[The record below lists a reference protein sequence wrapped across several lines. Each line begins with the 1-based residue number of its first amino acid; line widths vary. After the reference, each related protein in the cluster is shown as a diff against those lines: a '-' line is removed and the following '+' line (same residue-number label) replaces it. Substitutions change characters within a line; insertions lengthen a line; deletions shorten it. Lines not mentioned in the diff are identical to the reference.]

1 MLNWF
6 ASLCT
11 VPSNMPLC
19 PILFSNT
26 FAFYCAFTHIPF
38 LNSSSQ
44 PSRFPIRTSYS
55 IYIYYLLVPI
65 ESFIFVKRI
74 NDYLSVAIAN
84 FLVIEPFERSYD
96 LMIWLENL
104 GVCIRLYTLCIY
116 MDLPTHSKVI
126 WRSFWKLHWLLFSS
140 VYSMEEL
147 KEYFIYTVSYK
158 VIISIQI
165 KYIFLLGIELECH
178 YSSSLTPLRWNL

>member
-1 MLNWF
+1 
-6 ASLCT
+6 
-11 VPSNMPLC
+11 MPLC

-116 MDLPTHSKVI
+116 IYI
-126 WRSFWKLHWLLFSS
+126 WIFRHTLKLFDAAFESSIGYCSLVCIQWKS
-140 VYSMEEL
+140 
-147 KEYFIYTVSYK
+147 
-158 VIISIQI
+158 
-165 KYIFLLGIELECH
+165 
-178 YSSSLTPLRWNL
+178 